1 MRLFHNP
8 RKLVAD
14 TPYGKPQTDV
24 LNEAGFAAAIAE
36 IASWP
41 GYAPTP
47 LLQLPGLA
55 ARLGLATLWYKD
67 ESQRFT
73 LKSFKALGGAYA
85 VGRVVQAMVCK
96 RTGAAP
102 AMADLVAGQHGDI
115 ARTITVTCATDG
127 NHGRSVAWGAKL
139 FGARAVIFMHQGV
152 SEGRAQAIAAFGAEI
167 RRAGA
172 NYDESVRAADAAA
185 KAHGWTVV
193 SDTSYEGYTE
203 IPRDVMH
210 GYGVMADE
218 AIAQLRGAVPTH
230 VLVHAGVGG
239 WAAALCARFWQVW
252 GRDRPRFIVVEP
264 EKADCCYR
272 SAVAGRLTTVTG
284 DLDTVMAG
292 LSCGEAS
299 PIAWTILD
307 AGVDDFTT
315 IADDF
320 ALRAM
325 RVLAQP
331 QGDPPLVAGETGA
344 ASLGA
349 LLAAQEG
356 KQYPALGLEAS
367 SRVLIFS
374 SEGDTDPDIYRRIV
388 GRSAAEVLAG

>member
-1 MRLFHNP
+1 MRLFRNP
-8 RKLVAD
+8 RKLPAEA
-14 TPYGKPQTDV
+14 PYGKPQADV
-24 LNEAGFAAAIAE
+24 LNEAGFAAAFAE
-36 IASWP
+36 ITSWP
-41 GYAPTP
+41 GYEPTP
-47 LLQLPGLA
+47 LVALPGLA
-55 ARLGLATLWYKD
+55 ARLGLGAVWLKD
-67 ESQRFT
+67 ESKRFT

-85 VGRVVQAMVCK
+85 VGRAVQAAG
-96 RTGAAP
+96 GA
-102 AMADLVAGQHGDI
+102 
-115 ARTITVTCATDG
+115 ITVTCATDG

-139 FGARAVIFMHQGV
+139 FGARAVIFMHEGV
-152 SEGRAQAIAAFGAEI
+152 SEGRARAIASFGAEI

-185 KAHGWTVV
+185 KANGWTVV

-218 AIAQLRGAVPTH
+218 VIAQLRGQIPTH

-252 GRDRPRFIVVEP
+252 GAKRPRFILVEP

-272 SAVAGRLTTVTG
+272 SALAGKLTTASG

-292 LSCGEAS
+292 LACGEAS

-307 AGVDDFTT
+307 AGVDDFTS
-315 IADDF
+315 IADEY

-325 RVLAQP
+325 RVLAEP
-331 QGDPPLVAGETGA
+331 QGDPALVAGETGA

-349 LLAAQEG
+349 LVAAQEG
-356 KQYPALGLEAS
+356 RHYAALGLSPS

-374 SEGDTDPDIYRRIV
+374 SEGDTDPEIYRRIV
-388 GRSAAEVLAG
+388 GQSAAEVVAG